1 MTNIPK
7 RCLSLLTAA
16 GLCLCLLP
24 GGTAFA
30 EPAKTEIDHIA
41 SYDAFFSGQMIAV
54 DDEEEYENVQYMMT
68 DSISYLTGY
77 NDNGA
82 EAILDAYLIDWSNI
96 DIHTAGTYFVTV
108 FLRIDAAE
116 EDKFTLSPEL
126 EQIKLP
132 ICISDPDDFELF
144 LARTI
149 SDQHIVYFL
158 QNAETESTQIYA
170 YFSPAACDYTALQNC
185 SWTVC
190 DENTALCMD
199 EGFSILRSALPVG
212 QYAYFYIQTADR
224 TSQILEIYEDGNV
237 TVSKEIRGDRD
248 GSDTNFSSNPI
259 LTQPA
264 PAIPSAEQT
273 TVTAVVTN
281 PRNNAPAP
289 PDDIASEEDTHGQ
302 AYSIHAESEQ
312 TETTNQTK
320 QHSTTTTTAA
330 TAATVAATISGAP
343 QMEYSD
349 SNMDILS
356 GYRIHEMMKQSGGS
370 ATFSKNGITL
380 SIPENAISFQDT
392 DMVTVTLSAESE
404 STYVVDILVNGERA
418 VPQKSFTL
426 WFPKNLFQSTESP
439 VVKCDGVKQLME
451 YDKQSSAYYIRT
463 TNLGTFQIVGDA
475 ATQEKQHALLW
486 LIPAGIILV
495 AGSAILLT
503 VLVLRR
509 KKAKRP

>member
-7 RCLSLLTAA
+7 RCLSLLTSA
-16 GLCLCLLP
+16 GLCCCLLP

-41 SYDAFFSGQMIAV
+41 SYDVFFSGQIIAV
-54 DDEEEYENVQYMMT
+54 DDEEEYEDIQYMVT
-68 DSISYLTGY
+68 DGMSYLVGY
-77 NDNGA
+77 NDDGA
-82 EAILDAYLIDWSNI
+82 EAMLDAYLIDWSNI
-96 DIHTAGTYFVTV
+96 DIHTTGTYFVTV
-108 FLRIDAAE
+108 FLRIDAAA
-116 EDKFTLSPEL
+116 EDEFTLSSEL
-126 EQIKLP
+126 EQIQIP

-158 QNAETESTQIYA
+158 QNVETESTQIYA
-170 YFSPAACDYTALQNC
+170 YFSPTACDYAALQSC
-185 SWTVC
+185 SWTAC
-190 DENTALCMD
+190 DEDTALCMN
-199 EGFSILRSALPVG
+199 EGFSILRSALPAG
-212 QYAYFYIQTADR
+212 QYAYFYIQTADQ

-237 TVSKEIRGDRD
+237 TISKEIRGDRD
-248 GSDTNFSSNPI
+248 GSDTNLGSNPV

-264 PAIPSAEQT
+264 PTIPSVEQT

-289 PDDIASEEDTHGQ
+289 PDDMASEEGTHGQ
-302 AYSIHAESEQ
+302 AYSVHAEVGQ
-312 TETTNQTK
+312 TATTNQTK
-320 QHSTTTTTAA
+320 PHSTTTTTATTT
-330 TAATVAATISGAP
+330 TAVAATTSGAP

-356 GYRIHEMMKQSGGS
+356 GYRIHEMMKQGGGS

-404 STYVVDILVNGERA
+404 NTYVVDILVNGERV

-426 WFPKNLFQSTESP
+426 WFPKNLFQGTESP

-451 YDKQSSAYYIRT
+451 YDRQSSAYYIRT

-475 ATQEKQHALLW
+475 AAQEKHHTLLW

-495 AGSAILLT
+495 AGGAVLLT

>member
-1 MTNIPK
+1 M
-7 RCLSLLTAA
+7 
-16 GLCLCLLP
+16 
-24 GGTAFA
+24 
-30 EPAKTEIDHIA
+30 
-41 SYDAFFSGQMIAV
+41 
-54 DDEEEYENVQYMMT
+54 
-68 DSISYLTGY
+68 
-77 NDNGA
+77 
-82 EAILDAYLIDWSNI
+82 
-96 DIHTAGTYFVTV
+96 
-108 FLRIDAAE
+108 
-116 EDKFTLSPEL
+116 
-126 EQIKLP
+126 
-132 ICISDPDDFELF
+132 
-144 LARTI
+144 
-149 SDQHIVYFL
+149 
-158 QNAETESTQIYA
+158 
-170 YFSPAACDYTALQNC
+170 
-185 SWTVC
+185 
-190 DENTALCMD
+190 
-199 EGFSILRSALPVG
+199 
-212 QYAYFYIQTADR
+212 
-224 TSQILEIYEDGNV
+224 
-237 TVSKEIRGDRD
+237 
-248 GSDTNFSSNPI
+248 
-259 LTQPA
+259 
-264 PAIPSAEQT
+264 
-273 TVTAVVTN
+273 
-281 PRNNAPAP
+281 
-289 PDDIASEEDTHGQ
+289 ASEENTHRQ

-320 QHSTTTTTAA
+320 QHSTTTTTAT
-330 TAATVAATISGAP
+330 TAATVAATTSGAP

-356 GYRIHEMMKQSGGS
+356 GYRIHEMMKQNGGS

-451 YDKQSSAYYIRT
+451 YDRQSSAYYIRT
-463 TNLGTFQIVGDA
+463 TNLGTFRIVGDA